1 MEKTKKTKIGC
12 RIKKKVL
19 VKTRTCNE
27 VCYTKTNIK
36 KVGSKKSVG
45 ESVALIFK
53 NVVP

>member
-36 KVGSKKSVG
+36 KVGSMKSVG